1 MSEEKIYWNQSWK
14 QFNQRIDIYTKMF
27 FELERNVLDGPIV
40 KSLSKYG
47 RKKSLEVGA
56 EAVRIHLFSGK
67 KD

>member
-1 MSEEKIYWNQSWK
+1 
-14 QFNQRIDIYTKMF
+14 MF